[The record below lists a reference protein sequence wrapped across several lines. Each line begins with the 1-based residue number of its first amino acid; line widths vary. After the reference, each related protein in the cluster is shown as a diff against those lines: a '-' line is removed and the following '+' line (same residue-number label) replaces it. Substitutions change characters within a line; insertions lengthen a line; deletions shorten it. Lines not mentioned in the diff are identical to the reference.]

1 MKQDRQ
7 NNCLL
12 THCHKSIT
20 DTLDTVKD
28 CKEVYL
34 CQRTTQKAFWKIW
47 VWVCVCVWLS
57 RRWASGSPPPYVWKR
72 SAVSCGGPLQ
82 LILCLTKCFVFKGRT
97 CFRLNV
103 VWTNCLSF
111 PELFWD
117 QLWGDMF
124 IVVSDRLYPP
134 AQLVMYSSRGGS
146 RGRVQGVHTP
156 PPPEITCGFLIQL
169 VFWKKKLVE

>member
-20 DTLDTVKD
+20 DTLDTAKD
-28 CKEVYL
+28 CKEVCL

-47 VWVCVCVWLS
+47 VWVCVRVWLS
-57 RRWASGSPPPYVWKR
+57 RRWASGSPLPYVWKR
-72 SAVSCGGPLQ
+72 SAASCGGPLQ

-97 CFRLNV
+97 CFKFRLKV

-117 QLWGDMF
+117 QLWDDMF

-134 AQLVMYSSRGGS
+134 AQLVMYSSIFAVIPG
-146 RGRVQGVHTP
+146 
-156 PPPEITCGFLIQL
+156 
-169 VFWKKKLVE
+169 